1 MKNIW
6 ILFKKE
12 LKSYFVSP
20 IAYVMFVVFLI
31 LAGYFFFSLTAAF
44 NLQSMHYMRYEYGM
58 GEINVNEMVIRPLF
72 YNFSIILLLMIP
84 LFTMR
89 MYAEE
94 KKSGT
99 LELLMTAP
107 LSNLQLITGKFL
119 GTLAVYMI
127 MLGFTLIYP
136 LILFMYGNPDW
147 GPIASGYVGLLLMG
161 AAYISVGSLC
171 SSFTENQ
178 IVAAVISFGVLL
190 FLWVISWASYFVGPD
205 LGEVLSYI
213 SIIEHFDDFAKG
225 IMDTKDI
232 VFYLSFILFSLF
244 LTNESLELK

>member
-12 LKSYFVSP
+12 LKAYFVSP
-20 IAYVMFVVFLI
+20 VAYVMIVVFLL

-44 NLQSMHYMRYEYGM
+44 NLQSMQFMRYQAPKHDM
-58 GEINVNEMVIRPLF
+58 NVNEMVIMPLF
-72 YNFSIILLLMIP
+72 YNISIILLLMVP

-94 KKSGT
+94 RKAGT
-99 LELLMTAP
+99 LEVLLTSP
-107 LSNLQLITGKFL
+107 LSNLQLMLGKFL
-119 GTLAVYMI
+119 GALTLYMI

-136 LILFMYGNPDW
+136 LILFMYGNPDL
-147 GPIASGYVGLLLMG
+147 GPIASSYVGMILMG

-190 FLWVISWASYFVGPD
+190 LLWVIGWAAHFVGPG
-205 LGEVLSYI
+205 LGGVFSYL

-225 IMDTKDI
+225 IIDTKDI
-232 VFYLSFILFSLF
+232 VFYLSFIVFNLF

>member
-1 MKNIW
+1 
-6 ILFKKE
+6 
-12 LKSYFVSP
+12 
-20 IAYVMFVVFLI
+20 
-31 LAGYFFFSLTAAF
+31 
-44 NLQSMHYMRYEYGM
+44 
-58 GEINVNEMVIRPLF
+58 
-72 YNFSIILLLMIP
+72 MIP

-89 MYAEE
+89 LYAEE

-99 LELLMTAP
+99 LEVLMTSP
-107 LSNLQLITGKFL
+107 LSNLQIITGKFL
-119 GTLAVYMI
+119 GTLALYMI

-147 GPIASGYVGLLLMG
+147 GPIASGYVGLILMG
-161 AAYISVGSLC
+161 AAFISIGGLC

-190 FLWVISWASYFVGPD
+190 FLWVISWASHFVGPG
-205 LGEVLSYI
+205 LGDVLSYL
-213 SIIEHFDDFAKG
+213 SLIEHFDDFSKG

-244 LTNESLELK
+244 LTKESLELK

>member
-12 LKSYFVSP
+12 LKAYFVSP
-20 IAYVMFVVFLI
+20 VAYVMLVVFLL

-44 NLQSMHYMRYEYGM
+44 NLQSMQFMRYQIPM
-58 GEINVNEMVIRPLF
+58 SDMNVNEMVMVPLF
-72 YNFSIILLLMIP
+72 YNIGIILLLMVP

-94 KKSGT
+94 RKSGT
-99 LELLMTAP
+99 LEVLMTSP
-107 LSNLQLITGKFL
+107 LSNLQLLLGKFL
-119 GTLAVYMI
+119 GALTLYLI

-136 LILFMYGNPDW
+136 LILFMYGSPDW
-147 GPIASGYVGLLLMG
+147 GPIASGYVGLVLMG
-161 AAYISVGSLC
+161 AAFISVGSLC

-190 FLWVISWASYFVGPD
+190 LLWVVSWAANFVGPK
-205 LGEVLSYI
+205 LGEALSSI
-213 SIIEHFDDFAKG
+213 SIIGHFDDFAKG
-225 IMDTKDI
+225 IIDTKDI
-232 VFYLSFILFSLF
+232 VFYLSFIVFNLF
-244 LTNESLELK
+244 LTNESLEMK

>member
-6 ILFKKE
+6 AIFKKE
-12 LKSYFVSP
+12 LKTYFVSP
-20 IAYVMFVVFLI
+20 IAYVMFTVFLI

-44 NLQSMHYMRYEYGM
+44 NLQSMHYMRYNYAGFEF
-58 GEINVNEMVIRPLF
+58 NVNEMVISPLF
-72 YNFSIILLLMIP
+72 YNISIILLLMIP

-99 LELLMTAP
+99 LELLLTSP
-107 LSNLQLITGKFL
+107 LSHWQLIGGKFL
-119 GTLAVYMI
+119 GCLALYVI
-127 MLGFTLIYP
+127 MLGFSLIYP
-136 LILFMYGNPDW
+136 IVLSIYGNPDW
-147 GPIASGYVGLLLMG
+147 GPIVSGYVGLILMG
-161 AAYISVGSLC
+161 GAYISVGCLC

-190 FLWVISWASYFVGPD
+190 LLWVIGWASNFVGPA

-232 VFYLSFILFSLF
+232 VFYLSFTVFNLF
-244 LTNESLELK
+244 LTNQSLELK

>member
-1 MKNIW
+1 MRNIW

-12 LKSYFVSP
+12 LNAYFVSP
-20 IAYVMFVVFLI
+20 VAYVMFVVFLI

-44 NLQSMHYMRYEYGM
+44 NLQSMHYMRYQGLASNM
-58 GEINVNEMVIRPLF
+58 NVNEMVIRPLF
-72 YNFSIILLLMIP
+72 YNISIILLLMVP

-94 KKSGT
+94 KKAGT
-99 LELLMTAP
+99 LEVLLTSP
-107 LSNLQLITGKFL
+107 LSNLQLMLGKFL
-119 GTLAVYMI
+119 GALALYMI

-136 LILFMYGNPDW
+136 LVLSMYGNPDW
-147 GPIASGYVGLLLMG
+147 GPIASGYVGLVLMG
-161 AAYISVGSLC
+161 AAFISVGSLC

-190 FLWVISWASYFVGPD
+190 FLWVISWASNFVGPK
-205 LGEVLSYI
+205 LGELFSYI

-232 VFYLSFILFSLF
+232 VFYLSFIVFNLF